1 MGGSG
6 NRDGHRLYFLNVYII
21 CVGIGVGIGVGVGIG
36 LLVRISFTK
45 SIASTIQQII
55 NISIG
60 IIIVS
65 EGVSQCLTE
74 YLRHCSSRL
83 CWF

>member
-6 NRDGHRLYFLNVYII
+6 SRDGHRLYFLNVYII
-21 CVGIGVGIGVGVGIG
+21 CVGICVGIDIG

-45 SIASTIQQII
+45 SIASTTIQHII
-55 NISIG
+55 NICICIG
-60 IIIVS
+60 ISIVS